1 MVVPMNDLSMIVI
14 FNFPIISVTSNKFSK
29 KWYAYSPDSASRPF
43 TSYQEDFNL
52 WFLLQKWSLATTIGI
67 ITLIWLRAWLM
78 SSRAHKRTL
87 VFLTPRSVLFI
98 PYLLPNFIKPQNKVR
113 VIALSFIEWRLSR
126 IYYLDKLCDMISDP
140 CITCKILLT

>member
-1 MVVPMNDLSMIVI
+1 MVVPVNDLSMIVI

-29 KWYAYSPDSASRPF
+29 KWYSYPDSASRPF

-52 WFLLQKWSLATTIGI
+52 WFLLQKSSLATTIGI
-67 ITLIWLRAWLM
+67 ITLILLKAWLM
-78 SSRAHKRTL
+78 SNRAHKRTL
-87 VFLTPRSVLFI
+87 VFLTPKSVLFI
-98 PYLLPNFIKPQNKVR
+98 LYLLPNCIKLQNKVR

-126 IYYLDKLCDMISDP
+126 IYYLDKLCDMISDS